1 MRQQLADSQK
11 QVVILQQ
18 QSKSATD
25 MQKQY
30 DQTTATLKAQLQERD
45 MLVAQLRQELTDIKT
60 TLRVSQAQ
68 QGDAQKRADDLWQKM
83 RNLENTNKMGGK

>member
-1 MRQQLADSQK
+1 
-11 QVVILQQ
+11 
-18 QSKSATD
+18 
-25 MQKQY
+25 
-30 DQTTATLKAQLQERD
+30 